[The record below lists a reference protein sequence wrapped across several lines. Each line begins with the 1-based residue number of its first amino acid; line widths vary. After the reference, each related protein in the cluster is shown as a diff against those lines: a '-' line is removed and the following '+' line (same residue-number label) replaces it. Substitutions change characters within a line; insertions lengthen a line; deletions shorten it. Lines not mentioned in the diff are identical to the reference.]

1 VKHAIPVED
10 LGPLA
15 TEMADA
21 VTKCVHCGFCL
32 PTCPTYNVLHEE
44 MDSPRGRIVLMKS
57 VLEGQIELEEAI
69 EYIDNCLGCL
79 GCVSVCPSGVPYGE
93 LLTPFRFYAEGIR
106 QRPFGSRMKRWI
118 TKETLPYPDRFR
130 LATKAGN
137 LAKPLS
143 KLAPTGIQSMLD
155 MIPSDIST
163 SKPLPSVI
171 PAQGEPRARVAL
183 LTSCVQQV
191 LAQEIN
197 WATLRVLA
205 KNRVEVIIPQNQGCC
220 GALALHT
227 GDYREAK
234 AFAENNIKTFPSDV
248 DAILT
253 NTAGCGSCMHEY
265 RHLFKGSEYENQ
277 AVEFSDRVL
286 DVSVFLSNLGITPP
300 PDSNGSIKVAYHD
313 ACHLSHAQGITKEPR
328 DLLQSIPNV
337 TLMPI
342 PEGDLCCGSAG
353 SYNLE
358 HPKIA
363 KKLGNQKV
371 ENILSI
377 RPDMVV
383 AGNIGCLV
391 QLRMHLNQLNQLNN
405 TAGGVVDIPNVMHT
419 IELLDYAYRQVL

>member
-1 VKHAIPVED
+1 M
-10 LGPLA
+10 
-15 TEMADA
+15 T
-21 VTKCVHCGFCL
+21 
-32 PTCPTYNVLHEE
+32 
-44 MDSPRGRIVLMKS
+44 
-57 VLEGQIELEEAI
+57 
-69 EYIDNCLGCL
+69 
-79 GCVSVCPSGVPYGE
+79 
-93 LLTPFRFYAEGIR
+93 
-106 QRPFGSRMKRWI
+106 RWI

-130 LATKAGN
+130 FAAKAGN
-137 LAKPLS
+137 LVKPLS
-143 KLAPTGIQSMLD
+143 SLAPTGIQSMLD
-155 MIPSDIST
+155 MIPSNIPST
-163 SKPLPSVI
+163 KPLPSVF
-171 PAQGEPRARVAL
+171 PAQGPPRARVAL

-205 KNRVEVIIPQNQGCC
+205 KNRVEVIIPQSQGCC

-227 GDYREAK
+227 GDYQEAK

-253 NTAGCGSCMHEY
+253 NTAGCGSSMHEY

-277 AVEFSDRVL
+277 AAEFSDRVL
-286 DVSVFLSNLGITPP
+286 DVSVFLTNLGITPP

-313 ACHLSHAQGITKEPR
+313 ACHLSHAQGISKEPR
-328 DLLQSIPNV
+328 DLLQSIPGV
-337 TLMPI
+337 TLIPI

-363 KKLGNQKV
+363 EKLGNRKV
-371 ENILSI
+371 ENILSV

-391 QLRMHLNQLNQLNN
+391 QLRMHLNQLNN
-405 TAGGVVDIPNVMHT
+405 TAGGVVEIPNVMHT

>member
-1 VKHAIPVED
+1 MKHTIPVED

-32 PTCPTYNVLHEE
+32 PTCPTYSVLHEE
-44 MDSPRGRIVLMKS
+44 MDSPRGRIILMKS

-93 LLTPFRFYAEGIR
+93 LLTPFRFYAEGNR
-106 QRPFGSRMKRWI
+106 QRTFESRMTRWI

-130 LATKAGN
+130 FAAKAGN
-137 LAKPLS
+137 LVKPLS
-143 KLAPTGIQSMLD
+143 SLAPTGIQSMLD
-155 MIPSDIST
+155 MIPSNIPST
-163 SKPLPSVI
+163 KPLPSVF
-171 PAQGEPRARVAL
+171 PAQGPPRARVAL

-205 KNRVEVIIPQNQGCC
+205 KNRVEVIIPQSQGCC

-227 GDYREAK
+227 GDYQEAK

-253 NTAGCGSCMHEY
+253 NTAGCGSSMHEY

-277 AVEFSDRVL
+277 AAEFSDRVL

-313 ACHLSHAQGITKEPR
+313 ACHLSHAQGISKEPR
-328 DLLQSIPNV
+328 DLLQSIPGV
-337 TLMPI
+337 TLIPI

-363 KKLGNQKV
+363 EKLGNRKV
-371 ENILSI
+371 ENILSV

-391 QLRMHLNQLNQLNN
+391 QLRMHLNQLNN
-405 TAGGVVDIPNVMHT
+405 TAGGVVEIPNVMHT